1 MERTAAVYVRI
12 SQDREGSGLGT
23 KRQEADAR
31 ALAER
36 LGWSVAAVY
45 RDDDTSAYSGKP
57 RPAYRAM
64 LEAVAS
70 GAVNAIIA
78 WHNDRLHRSPLE
90 LEEFI
95 GLLDRHG
102 VLVHTVQAGEM
113 DLSTP
118 SGRMVARQLGSVA
131 RYESEHKADRIRSK
145 ARELAKAGKLGGG
158 GTRPFGYN
166 KGRLTINEDEAL
178 LVKEAAV
185 RLLAGEGVRTIMNDW
200 TRRDVSTV
208 KGRPWQASIFRKMMM
223 SGRIAG
229 WREHR
234 GELVAEAV
242 WPGIIGVEDL
252 NRIRALLTNPARKTT
267 AGGHVRKYTMTGL
280 AACGLCGKKLIARA
294 ASGRVPSMVCA
305 SGPPS
310 YGCGKIRIA
319 AEPLTDYVLGLLLG
333 AAASGDLERRL
344 SALQAEAG
352 GSTLTDVQKRLEAA
366 RGRLQELSDDYYRD
380 HLITKE
386 QFKQQNDRLR
396 AEVKSL
402 ESQEQ
407 ALLGTAEVDL
417 PKSAEALRDAWDTRG
432 IEWRLRVL
440 RLFFSRIEV
449 LPVSV
454 RGRNTFD
461 PTRVHEVWLD
471 ERTEATSV

>member
-1 MERTAAVYVRI
+1 MAGSLGAKIVGRYSDNDRSATSGVR
-12 SQDREGSGLGT
+12 RE
-23 KRQEADAR
+23 DF
-31 ALAER
+31 ER
-36 LGWSVAAVY
+36 LLA
-45 RDDDTSAYSGKP
+45 D
-57 RPAYRAM
+57 
-64 LEAVAS
+64 LEAGLYDV
-70 GAVNAIIA
+70 VLA
-78 WHNDRLHRSPLE
+78 WHVDRLYR
-90 LEEFI
+90 
-95 GLLDRHG
+95 LDRDLARLIS
-102 VLVHTVQAGEM
+102 VLEFRDVPVHTVQAGLL

-118 SGRMVARQLGSVA
+118 SGRMSAKVHAAVATYEVENKRKRQLA
-131 RYESEHKADRIRSK
+131 ETRQR
-145 ARELAKAGKLGGG
+145 AKAGELSGG
-158 GTRPFGYN
+158 GTRPFGFN
-166 KGRLTINEDEAL
+166 SDRLTINEEEAV
-178 LVKEAAV
+178 LVKEAVA
-185 RLLAGEGVRTIMNDW
+185 RLLAGEGVRTIMGDW
-200 TRRDVSTV
+200 SRRGISTV
-208 KGRPWQASIFRKMMM
+208 TGRPWQASIFRKMMM

-242 WPGIIGVEDL
+242 WPGIISVEDVKVVRERL
-252 NRIRALLTNPARKTT
+252 SNPARKTT
-267 AGGHVRKYTMTGL
+267 AGGHVRKYTLTGL
-280 AACGLCGKKLIARA
+280 AVCGLCGKKLVARA

-305 SGPPS
+305 SGPPA

-396 AEVKSL
+396 ADVVSL

-407 ALLGTAEVDL
+407 ALLGTSEVDL

-432 IEWRLRVL
+432 LEWRLRVL

-461 PTRVHEVWLD
+461 PTRVHEVWSD
-471 ERTEATSV
+471 EKEPPAPA